1 MFPSHASLYAA
12 PVQLDAYMAD
22 RVGFWTDVYG
32 FDMTPM
38 AQKVVEDKLA
48 GKGRAIWFY
57 KILKFQTESSPR
69 CVKDLSFQTIT
80 PVKGR
85 KK

>member
-1 MFPSHASLYAA
+1 MTKTIKKHAKENYFWQDDGVMFPSHASLYAA

-48 GKGRAIWFY
+48 GKGRALLTF
-57 KILKFQTESSPR
+57 SPR
-69 CVKDLSFQTIT
+69 SI
-80 PVKGR
+80 
-85 KK
+85 

>member
-22 RVGFWTDVYG
+22 TVGFWTDVYG
-32 FDMTPM
+32 FNMTPM

-48 GKGRAIWFY
+48 GKGRALLTF
-57 KILKFQTESSPR
+57 SPR
-69 CVKDLSFQTIT
+69 SI
-80 PVKGR
+80 
-85 KK
+85 